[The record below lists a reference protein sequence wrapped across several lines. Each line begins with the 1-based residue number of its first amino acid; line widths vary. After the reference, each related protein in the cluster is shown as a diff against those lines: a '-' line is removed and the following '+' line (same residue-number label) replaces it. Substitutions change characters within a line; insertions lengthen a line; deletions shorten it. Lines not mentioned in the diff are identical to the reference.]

1 MTGIPGAAGDVTV
14 IPTWRLVA
22 GRCQNGDGIALV
34 APQLSRNLQ
43 LLAKPDSALGS

>member
-14 IPTWRLVA
+14 IPTWRLVV
-22 GRCQNGDGIALV
+22 GRHQDGDGIAHI
-34 APQLSRNLQ
+34 APPLSRNLQ